1 MPIRTKGNNDPT
13 KRRHESLGHLKLDL
27 DQLADLVQTWERLCG
42 AITISVGDGIV
53 ADYVEDLDGATKSE
67 IAHLVIQTED
77 PSIAISLRRHRAD
90 LSYVYNIQDL
100 TRLGF
105 IRQSLRPYKIHTPY
119 YRLRSFWW
127 LLYLTAAVMLVLA
140 FRSLHH
146 WRDPFWPLFLPLS
159 SMAILVLWF
168 SYSFMQLHKRSST
181 RIVRS
186 NKPSRQWQIAKT
198 VTYWIFPPVALAL
211 GILLGL
217 QFR

>member
-1 MPIRTKGNNDPT
+1 MPIRSKGNDPT
-13 KRRHESLGHLKLDL
+13 KRRHESLGHLKFDL
-27 DQLADLVQTWERLCG
+27 DQLAVLVQTWERLCG
-42 AITISVGDGIV
+42 SVIISVGDGMI
-53 ADYVEDLDGATKSE
+53 ADYVEDLENASKVE
-67 IAHLVIQTED
+67 LAHLVIQTEN
-77 PSIAISLRRHRAD
+77 PSIGISLRRRRAE

-100 TRLGF
+100 TRLGL
-105 IRQSLRPYKIHTPY
+105 IRDSLRPYKIHTPY

-127 LLYLTAAVMLVLA
+127 LLYLTVAVILVLA

-146 WRDPFWPLFLPLS
+146 WSDPFWPLLLPLS
-159 SMAILVLWF
+159 SMAILILWF
-168 SYSFMQLHKRSST
+168 LYSFIQLHNRSST